1 LELSNVKEK
10 KAGMTEQH
18 TQRPAAGKQPA
29 PAYRRGQ
36 KGRIEGFSSE
46 QLAGKLMAMGVLPG
60 TDIELLQAAP
70 LGGGWYVR
78 AGNLCLALRSSEL
91 DGIIMH
97 SN

>member
-1 LELSNVKEK
+1 
-10 KAGMTEQH
+10 MTDHQV
-18 TQRPAAGKQPA
+18 QSPVAGKQPA
-29 PAYRRGQ
+29 PTYKRGQ

-46 QLAGKLMAMGVLPG
+46 HLAGKLIAMGVLPG

-91 DGIIMH
+91 EGIILQ

>member
-1 LELSNVKEK
+1 
-10 KAGMTEQH
+10 MTDH
-18 TQRPAAGKQPA
+18 HVHSPAAGKQPA
-29 PAYRRGQ
+29 PAYKRGL

-46 QLAGKLMAMGVLPG
+46 QLASKLMAMGVLPG

-78 AGNLCLALRSSEL
+78 AGSLYLALRSSEL
-91 DGIIMH
+91 EGIILQ